1 MCISIRYANNY
12 ASLLMKQREN
22 DNNKVYWKNIWVKVI
37 YQHGLRGMIWKRE
50 HTLCEQTLQKH
61 SWSKR
66 NLISF
71 CDVLLKVS
79 QGKILAMCNISIKRN
94 YHELLQLIY
103 MYILHIS
110 INKTWYFMK
119 LYIIGNKSTRLS
131 CLHTTREG
139 ERNKYTPD
147 KRNLW

>member
-1 MCISIRYANNY
+1 MCASIRYANNY

-79 QGKILAMCNISIKRN
+79 QGKILAMCNISINVIIMNCCKWYKYICINIRQ
-94 YHELLQLIY
+94 LLRI
-103 MYILHIS
+103 
-110 INKTWYFMK
+110 WYFMK
-119 LYIIGNKSTRLS
+119 ICIIGNKSTRLS
-131 CLHTTREG
+131 CLQTTRGG
-139 ERNKYTPD
+139 ELNKYI
-147 KRNLW
+147 

>member
-1 MCISIRYANNY
+1 MVSIRYANNY

-103 MYILHIS
+103 MYILHIFINIKQLRRQIS
-110 INKTWYFMK
+110 ENLVFYENLYYWEQINKAFLFADDSRRRMK
-119 LYIIGNKSTRLS
+119 
-131 CLHTTREG
+131 
-139 ERNKYTPD
+139 
-147 KRNLW
+147 

>member
-1 MCISIRYANNY
+1 MCVSIRYANNY

-79 QGKILAMCNISIKRN
+79 QGKILVMCNISINAIIMNCCNWYIYIYIYIRRKVSKN
-94 YHELLQLIY
+94 LILY
-103 MYILHIS
+103 ERLYYWKQ
-110 INKTWYFMK
+110 INKDFLFADDSRRRMK
-119 LYIIGNKSTRLS
+119 
-131 CLHTTREG
+131 
-139 ERNKYTPD
+139 
-147 KRNLW
+147 